1 MPLTV
6 GAAWG
11 PRQYSEGMSEMNA
24 NSPSAAPRTA
34 GRIVVGATSKP
45 GSRRALEWAV
55 ERAVATGA
63 SLELVS
69 VVGGA
74 VGAVG
79 ESEVVQRAV
88 DAEQAYLSAEAES
101 LSARGLTVSSRV
113 THGNPTKELVE
124 ASTDAA
130 LLVIGSDHT
139 GGADRHRGPHGTRI
153 VAGAHCPVVVV
164 PDIDTT
170 GRTGVVV
177 GVDGSEVSHLAVA
190 FAAAEASRFGESLT
204 VVSTWMPVVYTGDIA
219 PYPDM
224 YLTDLQGTTE
234 AFAQS
239 MADEARKVYPHLEV
253 AIHVDEGDPATVITD
268 VAASARMAVVGT
280 HGRSGLARFLLGSVS
295 TQVLDHLTTVTA
307 AVR

>member
-1 MPLTV
+1 MTDIP
-6 GAAWG
+6 A
-11 PRQYSEGMSEMNA
+11 
-24 NSPSAAPRTA
+24 SAEPFAPETSTT
-34 GRIVVGATSKP
+34 IVVGATSKP
-45 GSRRALEWAV
+45 GSRRAIEWAV
-55 ERAVATGA
+55 ARAASTGA
-63 SLELVS
+63 RLELLS
-69 VVGGA
+69 VIGGA

-79 ESEVVQRAV
+79 EQEVVQRAV
-88 DAEQAYLSAEAES
+88 DYEEAFLRNEAAS
-101 LSARGLTVSSRV
+101 LSARGIDVTVRV

-124 ASTDAA
+124 ASADAA
-130 LLVIGSDHT
+130 LLVIGSDHK
-139 GGADRHRGPHGTRI
+139 GGADKHRGPHGTRI

-177 GVDGSEVSHLAVA
+177 GVDGSEVSHAALA
-190 FAAAEASRFGESLT
+190 FAAAEASRFAEPLT

-239 MADEARKVYPHLEV
+239 MADEVRKDHPHLEIV
-253 AIHVDEGDPATVITD
+253 VHVDEGDPATVIAE
-268 VAASARMAVVGT
+268 VAASARLAVVGT
-280 HGRSGLARFLLGSVS
+280 HGRTGFARFLLGSVS

>member
-1 MPLTV
+1 MTDIP
-6 GAAWG
+6 ASA
-11 PRQYSEGMSEMNA
+11 E
-24 NSPSAAPRTA
+24 PSAPETSTT
-34 GRIVVGATSKP
+34 IVVGATSKP
-45 GSRRALEWAV
+45 GSRRAIEWAV
-55 ERAVATGA
+55 ARAASTGA
-63 SLELVS
+63 RLELLS

-79 ESEVVQRAV
+79 EQEVVQRAV
-88 DAEQAYLSAEAES
+88 DYEEAFLRNEAAALSS
-101 LSARGLTVSSRV
+101 RGIDVTVRV

-124 ASTDAA
+124 ASADAA

-139 GGADRHRGPHGTRI
+139 GGADKHRGPHGTRI

-177 GVDGSEVSHLAVA
+177 GVDGSEVSTAALA
-190 FAAAEASRFGESLT
+190 FAAAEASRFAEPLT

-239 MADEARKVYPHLEV
+239 MADEVRKDHPHLEIV
-253 AIHVDEGDPATVITD
+253 VHVDEGDPATVIAE
-268 VAASARMAVVGT
+268 VAASARLAVVGT
-280 HGRSGLARFLLGSVS
+280 HGRTGFARFLLGSVS

>member
-1 MPLTV
+1 MTDIP
-6 GAAWG
+6 A
-11 PRQYSEGMSEMNA
+11 NA
-24 NSPSAAPRTA
+24 EPSAPEAPAT
-34 GRIVVGATSKP
+34 IVVGATSKP
-45 GSRRALEWAV
+45 GSRRAIDWAV
-55 ERAVATGA
+55 DRAASTGA
-63 SLELVS
+63 RLELVS
-69 VVGGA
+69 VIGGA

-79 ESEVVQRAV
+79 EQEVVQRAV
-88 DAEQAYLSAEAES
+88 DSEEAFLCGEAAA
-101 LSARGLTVSSRV
+101 LSARGIEVAVHV

-124 ASTDAA
+124 ASTDAG

-139 GGADRHRGPHGTRI
+139 GGTDKHRGPHGTRI
-153 VAGAHCPVVVV
+153 VAGANCPVVVV

-170 GRTGVVV
+170 GRSGVVV
-177 GVDGSEVSHLAVA
+177 GVDGSEVSHAALA
-190 FAAAEASRFGESLT
+190 FAAAEASRVAEPLT

-239 MADEARKVYPHLEV
+239 MADDVRKDYPHLEIIV
-253 AIHVDEGDPATVITD
+253 HVDEGDPAAVITD
-268 VAASARMAVVGT
+268 VAASARLAVVGT
-280 HGRSGLARFLLGSVS
+280 HGRTGFARFLLGSVS

>member
-1 MPLTV
+1 MTDIP
-6 GAAWG
+6 ASA
-11 PRQYSEGMSEMNA
+11 E
-24 NSPSAAPRTA
+24 PSAPETSTT
-34 GRIVVGATSKP
+34 IVVGATSKP
-45 GSRRALEWAV
+45 GSRRAIEWAV
-55 ERAVATGA
+55 ARAASTGA
-63 SLELVS
+63 RLELLS

-79 ESEVVQRAV
+79 EQEVVQRAV
-88 DAEQAYLSAEAES
+88 DYEEAFLRNEAAA
-101 LSARGLTVSSRV
+101 LSARGIDVTVRV

-124 ASTDAA
+124 ASSDAA

-139 GGADRHRGPHGTRI
+139 GGADKHRGPHGTRI

-177 GVDGSEVSHLAVA
+177 GVDGSEVSHAALA
-190 FAAAEASRFGESLT
+190 FAAVEASRFAEPLT

-239 MADEARKVYPHLEV
+239 MADEVRKDHPHLEIV
-253 AIHVDEGDPATVITD
+253 VHVDEGDPATVIAE
-268 VAASARMAVVGT
+268 VAASARLAVVGT
-280 HGRSGLARFLLGSVS
+280 HGRTGFARFLLGSVS

>member
-1 MPLTV
+1 MTDIP
-6 GAAWG
+6 ASA
-11 PRQYSEGMSEMNA
+11 E
-24 NSPSAAPRTA
+24 PSAPETSTT
-34 GRIVVGATSKP
+34 IVVGATSKP
-45 GSRRALEWAV
+45 GSRRAIEWAV
-55 ERAVATGA
+55 ARAASTGA
-63 SLELVS
+63 RLELLS
-69 VVGGA
+69 VIGGA

-79 ESEVVQRAV
+79 EQEVVQRAV
-88 DAEQAYLSAEAES
+88 DYEEAFLRNEAAN
-101 LSARGLTVSSRV
+101 LSARGIDVTVRV

-139 GGADRHRGPHGTRI
+139 GGADKHRGPHGTRI

-177 GVDGSEVSHLAVA
+177 GVDGSEVSHGALA
-190 FAAAEASRFGESLT
+190 FAAAEASRFAEPLT

-224 YLTDLQGTTE
+224 YLTDLQGRTE

-239 MADEARKVYPHLEV
+239 MADEVRKDHPHLEIV
-253 AIHVDEGDPATVITD
+253 VHVDEGDPATVIAE
-268 VAASARMAVVGT
+268 VAASARLAVVGT
-280 HGRSGLARFLLGSVS
+280 HGRTGFARFLLGSVS

>member
-1 MPLTV
+1 MTEN
-6 GAAWG
+6 AANG
-11 PRQYSEGMSEMNA
+11 EPS
-24 NSPSAAPRTA
+24 SPGTSAT
-34 GRIVVGATSKP
+34 IVVGATSKP
-45 GSRRALEWAV
+45 GSRRAIEWAV
-55 ERAVATGA
+55 ERAVSTGA
-63 SLELVS
+63 RLELFS
-69 VVGGA
+69 VIGGA

-79 ESEVVQRAV
+79 EQEVVQRAV
-88 DAEQAYLSAEAES
+88 DYEEAFLRNEAAS
-101 LSARGLTVSSRV
+101 LSARGIDVAVRV
-113 THGNPTKELVE
+113 TNGNPTKELVD
-124 ASTDAA
+124 ASADAG

-139 GGADRHRGPHGTRI
+139 GGPDKHRGPHGTRI

-177 GVDGSEVSHLAVA
+177 GVDGSEVSHAALA
-190 FAAAEASRFGESLT
+190 FAAAEAARFAEPLT

-239 MADEARKVYPHLEV
+239 MADEVRKAHPNLEIV
-253 AIHVDEGDPATVITD
+253 VHVDEGDPAAVITE
-268 VAASARMAVVGT
+268 VAASARLAVVGT
-280 HGRSGLARFLLGSVS
+280 HGRTGLARFLLGSVS

>member
-1 MPLTV
+1 MTDIP
-6 GAAWG
+6 ASA
-11 PRQYSEGMSEMNA
+11 E
-24 NSPSAAPRTA
+24 PSAPETSTT
-34 GRIVVGATSKP
+34 IVVGATSKP
-45 GSRRALEWAV
+45 GSRRAIEWAV
-55 ERAVATGA
+55 ARAASTGA
-63 SLELVS
+63 RLELLS

-79 ESEVVQRAV
+79 EQEVVQRAV
-88 DAEQAYLSAEAES
+88 DYEEAFLRNEAAALSS
-101 LSARGLTVSSRV
+101 RGIDVTVRV

-124 ASTDAA
+124 TSADAA

-139 GGADRHRGPHGTRI
+139 GGVDKHRGPHGTRI

-177 GVDGSEVSHLAVA
+177 GVDGSEVSNAALA
-190 FAAAEASRFGESLT
+190 FAAAEASRFAEPLT

-239 MADEARKVYPHLEV
+239 MADEVRKDHPHLEIV
-253 AIHVDEGDPATVITD
+253 VHVDEGDPATVIAE
-268 VAASARMAVVGT
+268 VAASARLAVVGT
-280 HGRSGLARFLLGSVS
+280 HGRTGFARFLLGSVS